1 MSWVVRID
9 RTEVPG
15 VKEKN
20 KRRLNVQFSS
30 CDAEGR
36 HVDDV
41 RIKDAVLFNGIRN
54 RASRGNYRLSDS
66 L

>member
-1 MSWVVRID
+1 MLRVNELGRED
-9 RTEVPG
+9 R
-15 VKEKN
+15 

-30 CDAEGR
+30 CDAAEGR